1 MKNIIQN
8 ISIALFALVIITL
21 SSCKKYL
28 DINQNPNAAEEPPIN
43 GLLAN
48 TTYSTAYNVYS
59 AGNITSYYTQ
69 YLSSPNPASDVDIY
83 NTINTS
89 DTWTGVYDYD
99 LSKYRYG
106 FYNIMTDLYDMRK
119 FAAQKGLNA
128 YIAVSDILM
137 ALHLNMATNLWGD
150 IPYTEAFLGVENLTP
165 KFDDA
170 HALFD
175 TSLALL
181 DAGINLLQQP
191 DADGQLDA
199 GSDFIHAGSADAWIK
214 TAHAI
219 KARMLNQLSKT
230 TDYNADAVLGEIA
243 SAYTDNADDA
253 QVSIFEVRNP
263 WAQVAQNNAG
273 LDLDGWLS
281 SYFVNATNSATYGV
295 FDPRLPLITDTTKYG
310 DYRGTP
316 NGKGRIGTGTEQ
328 EECYLSVTGW
338 YSSDN
343 SPLQIITY
351 AECKFIQAEAAFRKG
366 DKQTAYDAYLAG
378 IEANMEKMD
387 VRDTAITRYTTEPT
401 VAVGANN
408 ITLALILKEK
418 YMACFLN
425 PVTWD
430 DMRRFDYNYKNFTL
444 PVNAVLTTFIRRTSY
459 PVDEISTNGKNVPDI
474 QLTDHL
480 WWDQ

>member
-1 MKNIIQN
+1 MKNTIQN
-8 ISIALFALVIITL
+8 ITIGILASVMIIF

-48 TTYSTAYNVYS
+48 TTYSTAYNVFS
-59 AGNITSYYTQ
+59 VSNTTSYYTQ
-69 YLSSPNPASDVDIY
+69 YLASPNPASDVDIY
-83 NTINTS
+83 NTINTN
-89 DTWTGVYDYD
+89 DIWKGVYDND

-106 FYNIMTDLYDMRK
+106 FFNIMTDLYDMKK
-119 FAAQKGLNA
+119 FAVLKGLNA
-128 YIAVSDILM
+128 YIGVSDILM

-150 IPYTEAFLGVENLTP
+150 IPYSEAFLGVENLTP
-165 KFDDA
+165 KFDNQQ
-170 HALFD
+170 ALFD
-175 TSLALL
+175 TALNLL
-181 DAGINLLQQP
+181 DAGIAALQQP
-191 DADGQLDA
+191 DAGGEMDA
-199 GSDFIHAGSADAWIK
+199 NSDFIHAGSAEAWIK
-214 TAHAI
+214 TAHAL

-230 TDYNADAVLGEIA
+230 SNYNADAVLTEIA
-243 SAYTDNADDA
+243 AAYTTNADDA
-253 QVSIFEVRNP
+253 QVSVFEVRNP

-281 SYFVNATNSATYGV
+281 SYFVNATNGVTYGV
-295 FDPRLPLITDTTKYG
+295 FDPRLPLITDKTKYG

-316 NGKGRIGTGTEQ
+316 NGKGRIGTGTAQ
-328 EECYLSVTGW
+328 EECYLSVNGW

-351 AECKFIQAEAAFRKG
+351 AECKFIQAEAAFRRG
-366 DKQTAYDAYLAG
+366 DKQTAYDAYMAG
-378 IEANMEKMD
+378 IQVNMEKMS
-387 VRDTAITRYTTEPT
+387 VPDTAITRYTTEPA
-401 VAVGANN
+401 VAVGADN

-418 YMACFLN
+418 YVACFLN

-430 DMRRFDYNYKNFTL
+430 DMRRNDYNYKDFNL
-444 PVNAVLTTFIRRTSY
+444 PVNAVLNTFIRRTSY
-459 PVDEISTNGKNVPDI
+459 PVDETSTNGKNVPDV

>member
-1 MKNIIQN
+1 MKNSIQN
-8 ISIALFALVIITL
+8 ISIILLTLFIITF

-69 YLSSPNPASDVDIY
+69 YLASPNPASDLDIY
-83 NTINTS
+83 STTNTS
-89 DTWTGVYDYD
+89 DTWTGVYDDD

-106 FYNIMTDLYDMRK
+106 FLNIMTDLYDMKR
-119 FAAQKGLNA
+119 FAAQKDLNA
-128 YIAVSDILM
+128 YVAVSDILM
-137 ALHLNMATNLWGD
+137 ALHLSMATNLWGD
-150 IPYTEAFLGVENLTP
+150 IPYSEAFLGVENLTP

-175 TSLALL
+175 TALTLL

-191 DADGQLDA
+191 DAGGQLDA
-199 GSDFIHAGSADAWIK
+199 ASDFIHAGSAEAWIK
-214 TAHAI
+214 TAHAV

-230 TDYNADAVLGEIA
+230 TDYNADGVLSEIA
-243 SAYTDNADDA
+243 SAYTNNGDDA
-253 QVSIFEVRNP
+253 QVSVFEVRNP
-263 WAQVAQNNAG
+263 WAQVALNNAG

-281 SYFVNATNSATYGV
+281 SNFVNATNGATYGV

-316 NGKGRIGTGTEQ
+316 NGKGRVGTGTEQ

-366 DKQTAYDAYLAG
+366 DKQTAYDAYLEG
-378 IEANMEKMD
+378 IEANMQKMG
-387 VRDTAITRYTTEPT
+387 VPDTAITRYASDPS
-401 VAVGANN
+401 VAVGADN

-418 YMACFLN
+418 YVACFLN

-444 PVNAVLTTFIRRTSY
+444 PVNAVLSTFIRRTSY
-459 PVDEISTNGKNVPDI
+459 PVDEISTNGKNVPDV
-474 QLTDHL
+474 QLSDHL